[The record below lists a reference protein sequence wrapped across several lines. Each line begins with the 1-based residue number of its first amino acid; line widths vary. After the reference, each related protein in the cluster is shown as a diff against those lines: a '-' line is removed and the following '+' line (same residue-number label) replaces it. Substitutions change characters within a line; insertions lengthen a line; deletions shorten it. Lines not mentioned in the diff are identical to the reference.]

1 LPETPNELALTAY
14 PLAEPA
20 TDQQPDIAH
29 LQEEVTVLF
38 GQLRSHLLRY
48 LLAFGSPAY
57 EAEEIVQEV
66 FFALFRHL
74 EAGRPRTNLRAWVF
88 KVAHNLALKHRY
100 SSVHSHEQNI
110 DEHSAA
116 GREWADPSPNPE
128 EQAQQNQ
135 RRRLLRSVLRALPE
149 QDQWCLSLRAEGLR
163 YREIADVLGISLGA
177 VSLSITRSLSRLGRV
192 DRG

>member
-1 LPETPNELALTAY
+1 MSDSHNDLALPAY
-14 PLAEPA
+14 PLAQPA
-20 TDQQPDIAH
+20 TERERETAH
-29 LQEEVTVLF
+29 LQQEVTALF

-48 LLAFGSPAY
+48 LLAFGSTACD
-57 EAEEIVQEV
+57 AEEIVQEV
-66 FFALFRHL
+66 FLALFRHL
-74 EAGRPRTNLRAWVF
+74 EAGKPRTNLRAWVF

-100 SSVHSHEQNI
+100 SSTHAREQNI
-110 DEHSAA
+110 EEHTAE

-128 EQAQQNQ
+128 EQAQHNQ

-163 YREIADVLGISLGA
+163 YREIADVLGVSLGA
-177 VSLSITRSLSRLGRV
+177 VSLSLTRSLSRLSRA